1 MEHVIARSTAS
12 HDPRARPH
20 SGVGGVVMGGDY
32 QGLGIARSLGRL
44 GVPVIVIDDERSIAG
59 ASRYVR
65 QTVRVP
71 DLRSE
76 EATVAEL
83 HSLVEHHGAQGWVLF
98 PTRDEQ
104 VATLAKRLVQ
114 LEAWFRVPS
123 PGWGSIRHAWDK
135 RATYE
140 LASSLGIPIPMSWFP
155 DCVEELP
162 DVTRAT
168 PLIVKPAV
176 KEHFFYATGVKA
188 WRVDDAAAL
197 RSRFLEAQA
206 LVQGGGVIVQ
216 ELIRGSGTSQYSY
229 CAFWKDGQPIAE
241 MTARR
246 LRQHPSDFGR
256 ASTYVETVECPPIVE
271 LSRRFLGAIDYYGL
285 VEIEYKRDPDEH
297 TYRLLDVNARTWGY
311 HSLGHAAGVDF
322 AAMLF
327 LDQLG
332 ASVPSVVAT
341 PGRRWV
347 RLATDLP
354 NAVVDL
360 RAGHLAP
367 GAYLRSLAAVD
378 TEAVFSWRDP
388 APWLAEVALLP
399 YLAVKRGL

>member
-1 MEHVIARSTAS
+1 MGRIHNLTGYFWPELFSGGRFVLGVRSAARVPAPDQATGFVWIESGYTWLLWSGGIAFLLAFIWFVVVTMRWAVRLARHRMDEVGVAALVVTVALVVIAALMVVDPHLTYRWLCGPLLLDDGAGLDPHRPSGGDVEHVIARSTAS

-76 EATVAEL
+76 EATVAGL
-83 HSLVEHHGAQGWVLF
+83 RSLVEHHGAQGWVLF

-162 DVTRAT
+162 EVTRIR

-188 WRVDDAAAL
+188 WRVDDAEAL

-206 LVQGGGVIVQ
+206 LVRGGGVIVQ
-216 ELIRGSGTSQYSY
+216 ELIRGSGTS
-229 CAFWKDGQPIAE
+229 AV
-241 MTARR
+241 
-246 LRQHPSDFGR
+246 L
-256 ASTYVETVECPPIVE
+256 
-271 LSRRFLGAIDYYGL
+271 LL
-285 VEIEYKRDPDEH
+285 
-297 TYRLLDVNARTWGY
+297 RLLERRPTDRR
-311 HSLGHAAGVDF
+311 D
-322 AAMLF
+322 
-327 LDQLG
+327 DG
-332 ASVPSVVAT
+332 AS
-341 PGRRWV
+341 
-347 RLATDLP
+347 
-354 NAVVDL
+354 
-360 RAGHLAP
+360 AP
-367 GAYLRSLAAVD
+367 
-378 TEAVFSWRDP
+378 P
-388 APWLAEVALLP
+388 APVGF
-399 YLAVKRGL
+399 RTS